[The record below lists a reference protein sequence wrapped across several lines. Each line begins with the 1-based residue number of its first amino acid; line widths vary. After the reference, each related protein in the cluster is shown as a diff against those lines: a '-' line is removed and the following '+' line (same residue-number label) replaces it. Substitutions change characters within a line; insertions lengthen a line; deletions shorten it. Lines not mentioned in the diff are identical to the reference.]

1 MNEVRHKRPRGI
13 FLLPN
18 LMTTAGLFAGFYA
31 IVSAIGGRFDVAAV
45 AVFVAMITDG
55 LDGRIARL
63 TQTQSEFGVQY
74 DSLADMV
81 AFGLAPAIMMYLWA
95 LSSLGKLGWL
105 AAFVYAAGAALR
117 LARFNAQIGI
127 TDKRYFQGLASPSAA
142 AVMVG
147 MVWLGHSYGLEGQRL
162 VAPAF
167 LITVLTALLMVS
179 NIRYHSFKD
188 LDLRGRMPFVTG
200 VIVVLVFVL
209 VSINPP
215 QVLFML
221 ALAYA
226 LSGPV
231 LTLVQLHRR
240 RVQRRSGAR
249 SAMREGSGPRD
260 ARSSSRR
267 DDSSHEHGGQPQ
279 EGEES
284 DHIGDR
290 GQHHSAGDGRVDT
303 KFLQ

>member
-1 MNEVRHKRPRGI
+1 MNDIRHKRPRGI

-31 IVSAIGGRFDVAAV
+31 IVSAIGDRFDVAAV

-81 AFGLAPAIMMYLWA
+81 AFGLAPALMMYLWS

-117 LARFNAQIGI
+117 LARFNTQIGI

-142 AVMVG
+142 ALMAG
-147 MVWLGHSYGLEGQRL
+147 MVWLGHSYELEGQRL

-167 LITVLTALLMVS
+167 LITVMTALLMVS
-179 NIRYHSFKD
+179 NVRYHSFKD

-200 VIVVLVFVL
+200 VVVVLVFVL
-209 VSINPP
+209 VSLNPP
-215 QVLFML
+215 QVLFIL

-240 RVQRRSGAR
+240 RRQRRSGLRPAV
-249 SAMREGSGPRD
+249 REGGGPREG
-260 ARSSSRR
+260 ATSRR
-267 DDSSHEHGGQPQ
+267 DDSQQEHGSQSQ
-279 EGEES
+279 EGEEPN
-284 DHIGDR
+284 DIGDR
-290 GQHHSAGDGRVDT
+290 GQHHAARDGRIDT